1 MTQLTDLASSQA
13 AIDRARDAASIAG
26 VRMKTARSN
35 AERVR
40 DPHQPWRGDNVIAY
54 GLELTGLTNAA
65 HIDHMEQVISEIPG
79 VQVSIN
85 YESKVAWVTSPD
97 VISPVKVVD
106 KFAELGVKAQLTEN
120 SLHRRSMPVG
130 DSPEREHKKSKRQD
144 VAARAS
150 GYFAADVEANKK
162 QSTSPYEV
170 LFTARELLTTAR
182 LWISVVLA
190 VPVLVLSYN
199 TSLQFPYWQWVCL
212 GLATPVVTYGAWPF
226 HRAAIGGIRRGQSAL
241 DAASSLA
248 VVAAYVWSIFLLVNT
263 PAGLAGWKSFP
274 AWFAL
279 GHARI
284 TQGELFLDV
293 ACGMTVVLLAG
304 RRVSTIRRS
313 TLLEDWSHR
322 VGESTRNVTVV
333 RRNVASGSPKRL
345 IVPLAEV
352 HIGDDLII
360 PTDAAIP
367 CDGEVIGGAGSVE
380 VRFGRIEGERHPVK
394 VGSKVYAGSVNR
406 GGPLKIRVK
415 RLGSRTRMGAVRRWL
430 IQAVRGNNIDAYV
443 ATKSA
448 SLLVPAAITIAVVD
462 FGTWWLVSGNLNASF
477 ASALAVLACVG
488 PVAMA
493 LSTSLAMRLG
503 LEVSARKG
511 VLIRDA
517 QTMRTLVA
525 TDVVIF
531 NRVGT
536 ITQGRASVETITA
549 DYGEDPELVLHVA
562 AALVRDSQ
570 HSASQA
576 LVKADRIARDA
587 STSSGVHWIEASDV
601 HITDDGSFVGQVT
614 IPGLEDQE
622 MVTVEA
628 RLWRPRELADVQGK
642 LGHAVGSGGAPLVV
656 SWAGQ
661 ARGVITLRD
670 DMKDDAPDAI
680 SDLENM
686 AIDTMMLTRD
696 MYPVARRFA
705 NNIGLSKVLAGI
717 PPGGKVAAVRS
728 VHTAGNTVAMVGD
741 ASVLGCLRVA
751 DVGIFSG
758 VADVLDVEEAD
769 VMLMREDVMSI
780 PETIR
785 LARRVAKVA
794 DRNILFTWI
803 YNITAMVLAVAGL
816 LNPMLATVLMVLSS
830 TVVELSSARVS
841 RF

>member
-1 MTQLTDLASSQA
+1 MSHLTSTQA
-13 AIDRARDAASIAG
+13 AIDAARDAASAAG
-26 VRMKTARSN
+26 VSLRNTRDN
-35 AERVR
+35 ADRVR

-54 GLELTGLTNAA
+54 GLELTGLTSAV
-65 HIDHMEQVISEIPG
+65 HIGELQKAVAEIPG

-106 KFAELGVKAQLTEN
+106 KFAEFGVDAQLTEN
-120 SLHRRSMPVG
+120 SLHRRSLPLG
-130 DSPEREHKKSKRQD
+130 DSPERERKKIKRQD
-144 VAARAS
+144 AAVRAS
-150 GYFAADVEANKK
+150 GYFAAEVQAENK

-170 LFTARELLTTAR
+170 LFTAWELLTTTR
-182 LWISVVLA
+182 LWISIVFA
-190 VPVLVLSYN
+190 VPVLVFSYY
-199 TSLQFPYWQWVCL
+199 TPWQFPYWQWVCL
-212 GLATPVVTYGAWPF
+212 ALATPVVFYGAWPF

-248 VVAAYVWSIFLLVNT
+248 VVAAYAWSIFLLVTT
-263 PAGLAGWKSFP
+263 PTGVPGWRSSP
-274 AWFAL
+274 AWFAI

-293 ACGMTVVLLAG
+293 ACGMTVLLLAG
-304 RRVSTIRRS
+304 RRLSTIRRA

-322 VGESTRNVTVV
+322 VGDSTRNVTVV
-333 RRNVASGSPKRL
+333 RRNVATGTPKRL
-345 IVPLAEV
+345 IIPLTEV
-352 HIGDDLII
+352 RIGDDLII
-360 PTDAAIP
+360 PTDAPIP
-367 CDGEVIGGAGSVE
+367 CDGEIIGGAGSVE

-394 VGSKVYAGSVNR
+394 VGSRVYAGSVNR
-406 GGPLKIRVK
+406 GGPVKVRVK
-415 RLGSRTRMGAVRRWL
+415 RLGSKTRMGAVRRWIL
-430 IQAVRGNNIDAYV
+430 QAVRGNNNDAYV

-448 SLLVPAAITIAVVD
+448 SLLVPAAISIAVID
-462 FGTWWLVSGNLNASF
+462 FSIWWLVSSNLNASF

-517 QTMRTLVA
+517 QTMRELVA
-525 TDVVIF
+525 TNVVIF

-536 ITQGRASVETITA
+536 ITKGKATVETVTA
-549 DYGEDPELVLHVA
+549 EYGEDPELILHVA

-576 LVKADRIARDA
+576 LVRADRIARD
-587 STSSGVHWIEASDV
+587 STSSQWIDATDV
-601 HITDDGSFVGQVT
+601 EITDDGSFVGRVT
-614 IPGLEDQE
+614 VPDGDGE

-628 RLWRPRELADVQGK
+628 QLWRPRELSDVHGR
-642 LGHAVGSGGAPLVV
+642 LGHAISSGGAPLVV

-680 SDLENM
+680 GELENM
-686 AIDTMMLTRD
+686 GIDTMMLTRD

-705 NNIGLSKVLAGI
+705 NSIGLSKVLAGI
-717 PPGGKVAAVRS
+717 PPGGKMAAVRS

-741 ASVLGCLRVA
+741 SSVLGCLRVA

-758 VADVLDVEEAD
+758 VADVLEVEEAD
-769 VMLMREDVMSI
+769 VMLMRDDVMAI

-794 DRNILFTWI
+794 DRNILLTWI
-803 YNITAMVLAVAGL
+803 YNIVAMVLAVSGL
-816 LNPMLATVLMVLSS
+816 LNPMFATLLMVLSS
-830 TVVELSSARVS
+830 TVVEWLSARVS